1 MLPSLTR
8 WDVRKAGIGYL
19 RDISPVP
26 ASGIP
31 GPVARMVEEGWS
43 CAHPVMSV
51 RWMGQYCDGPV
62 YQVRSAC
69 VYVELYVA
77 SEPSGE
83 HTPGEAIAGV
93 VARPADGS
101 SA

>member
-1 MLPSLTR
+1 MPILS
-8 WDVRKAGIGYL
+8 VRL
-19 RDISPVP
+19 D
-26 ASGIP
+26 
-31 GPVARMVEEGWS
+31 GPVRV
-43 CAHPVMSV
+43 C
-51 RWMGQYCDGPV
+51 YGPV

-69 VYVELYVA
+69 VCGIIR
-77 SEPSGE
+77 SIRPSGE